1 MNLRCAFCQTP
12 YAISRTE
19 ILAALQHLES
29 EKLSH
34 YDAHCPRCQRATRI
48 QRQKLEMAYPNWR
61 DELKEL
67 ESQIQAVPAST
78 PQPGPGS
85 APKAESKPSAA
96 PAKTHKRSHKQKE
109 K

>member
-12 YAISRTE
+12 YAISRNE
-19 ILAALQHLES
+19 ILAALQHLEA

-34 YDAHCPRCQRATRI
+34 YDAHCPRCQRATRV

-67 ESQIQAVPAST
+67 ESQAEAAPAST
-78 PQPGPGS
+78 PKPEPAS
-85 APKAESKPSAA
+85 APKAEAKPKPDAA
-96 PAKTHKRSHKQKE
+96 KAHKRSHSHKE